1 MKREIFISDN
11 NYQPVMDY
19 IFECRE
25 KTDLET
31 MNRSTEI
38 YSKESLPFYELIDVK
53 FNSISRI
60 AKLTFYKTVKYRTIE
75 KYITRN
81 YVRYPV
87 YSEWK
92 SKHSEIKKTVR
103 LNNSDLENL
112 VYNEDGLIKKFAL
125 EIVYKLN
132 NPELF
137 PSWYLREYYK
147 NELSAIV
154 NTINNDTATVT
165 KNLKYQISQLEN
177 KIAELTKTKI
187 KIEKKAKKIDKKYN
201 RINKK
206 IEAIKDSG
214 KNLFLCII
222 SFGIYLYINSK
233 YRKAKLLAKSEKLKV
248 SIETFSNSLNEAIRS
263 IKEVSDRI
271 MDTNKK
277 IEQQIKDSS
286 KKISDYNEI
295 YRNRIATI
303 QPLNMDI
310 NHAGDDF
317 IPLKSISAFNKEQII
332 GCYIIKNNE
341 NGKCYVG
348 QSKDVL
354 KRLRQH
360 FKGTEPTNII
370 FAKDYFS
377 SKFEKK
383 EDLFSVKIIP
393 CQTKDELDRTE
404 RMLIEEY
411 GAREIGYNST
421 VGNK

>member
-187 KIEKKAKKIDKKYN
+187 KIEKKAKKLIKNIIESIKRSKPS
-201 RINKK
+201 RIR
-206 IEAIKDSG
+206 G
-214 KNLFLCII
+214 KI
-222 SFGIYLYINSK
+222 SFCVSYLSAYI
-233 YRKAKLLAKSEKLKV
+233 
-248 SIETFSNSLNEAIRS
+248 
-263 IKEVSDRI
+263 
-271 MDTNKK
+271 
-277 IEQQIKDSS
+277 
-286 KKISDYNEI
+286 
-295 YRNRIATI
+295 
-303 QPLNMDI
+303 
-310 NHAGDDF
+310 
-317 IPLKSISAFNKEQII
+317 
-332 GCYIIKNNE
+332 
-341 NGKCYVG
+341 
-348 QSKDVL
+348 
-354 KRLRQH
+354 
-360 FKGTEPTNII
+360 
-370 FAKDYFS
+370 
-377 SKFEKK
+377 
-383 EDLFSVKIIP
+383 
-393 CQTKDELDRTE
+393 
-404 RMLIEEY
+404 
-411 GAREIGYNST
+411 ST
-421 VGNK
+421 